1 MPFAFLF
8 FPGVL
13 KDEFCISV
21 EIKVLRPFFVG
32 VFILFKVLLNILL
45 RNTLVLLLFLIYILD
60 RSMQPKCGFL
70 PISKF
75 IADENSVKRSVTRFK
90 MHQALKFHQGKV
102 FFFPCYFLLK
112 A

>member
-8 FPGVL
+8 FSGVL

-45 RNTLVLLLFLIYILD
+45 RNTLVSTSFSHLYS
-60 RSMQPKCGFL
+60 RSIKAAQMR
-70 PISKF
+70 IS
-75 IADENSVKRSVTRFK
+75 ANFK
-90 MHQALKFHQGKV
+90 IHSR
-102 FFFPCYFLLK
+102 
-112 A
+112 